1 MTARHSRPGSNL
13 KENEMALDE
22 NVHQEITDLIEAN
35 EVVLFM
41 KGDRRSPQ
49 CGFSATVIGILDSM
63 ISDYHTVD
71 VLSAPHLRDG
81 IKIFSSWP
89 TVPQLYVKGEF
100 VGGCDIIQEMFGSG
114 EIYKTLGVEPL
125 EIVQPKIEVTDAA
138 IKALQ
143 QASAEHGGGGR
154 ELHLSVD
161 ATFQANLSIAPRT
174 PADIEAV
181 SSGILLLLDP
191 ISASRAD
198 GITIDVSETPN
209 GQAFKIDNPN
219 APRIQSMSVR
229 ELQAALDA
237 GDALELLDV
246 RTPEERA
253 IAAIPGAVLL
263 NEEEAARIEALPR
276 DTKLVLHCHHG
287 GRAQQ
292 AAEQFISLG
301 FSQVFNVVGGID
313 AWSQEIDPD
322 VPRY

>member
-1 MTARHSRPGSNL
+1 
-13 KENEMALDE
+13 MALDE
-22 NVHQEITDLIEAN
+22 GVHQEITELIGSN

-49 CGFSATVIGILDSM
+49 CGFSATVVGILDSM
-63 ISDYHTVD
+63 LPDYHTVD
-71 VLSAPHLRDG
+71 VLSAPHIRDG
-81 IKIFSSWP
+81 IKTFSSWP

-114 EIYKTLGVEPL
+114 EIYATLGVEPI
-125 EIVQPKIEVTDAA
+125 EVIQPKIEISAA
-138 IKALQ
+138 ATQALT
-143 QASAEHGGGGR
+143 QAAAEHGGGGR

-161 ATFQANLSIAPRT
+161 ATFQSHLSIAPRA
-174 PADIEAV
+174 PADVEALTDGV
-181 SSGILLLLDP
+181 LILLDP

-198 GITIDVSETPN
+198 GVSIDVSDTPN
-209 GQAFKIDNPN
+209 GQAFRVDNPN

-229 ELQAALDA
+229 ELKESIDA
-237 GDALELLDV
+237 IEPIELLDV

-263 NEEEAARIEALPR
+263 NEAEAARIEALPR

-287 GRAQQ
+287 GRSQQ

-301 FSQVFNVVGGID
+301 FSQVFNVIGGID

>member
-1 MTARHSRPGSNL
+1 
-13 KENEMALDE
+13 MALDE

-237 GDALELLDV
+237 DDALELLDV

>member
-1 MTARHSRPGSNL
+1 
-13 KENEMALDE
+13 MALDE
-22 NVHQEITDLIEAN
+22 DIQQEITALIGAN

-41 KGDRRSPQ
+41 KGNRSAPQ
-49 CGFSATVIGILDSM
+49 CGFSATVVGILDSM
-63 ISDYHTVD
+63 VSDYHTVD
-71 VLSAPHLRDG
+71 VLSAPHIRDG
-81 IKIFSSWP
+81 IKAFSSWP

-114 EIYKTLGVEPL
+114 EIYKTLGVDPL
-125 EIVQPKIEVTDAA
+125 EIVQPTIEITATAA
-138 IKALQ
+138 EALQ
-143 QASAEHGGGGR
+143 QASAQHGSDGR

-161 ATFQANLSIAPRT
+161 ATFQSHLSIAPRT
-174 PADIEAV
+174 PADVEAV
-181 SSGILLLLDP
+181 TSGVLLLLDP

-198 GITIDVSETPN
+198 GITIDVSDTPD
-209 GQAFKIDNPN
+209 GQAFKVDNPN

-229 ELQAALDA
+229 ELKAALDTNEA
-237 GDALELLDV
+237 IELLDV

-263 NEEEAARIEALPR
+263 NEEEAARIESMPR

-287 GRAQQ
+287 GRSQQ

-301 FSQVFNVVGGID
+301 FSQVFNVIGGVD

>member
-1 MTARHSRPGSNL
+1 MAIEEDAR
-13 KENEMALDE
+13 
-22 NVHQEITDLIEAN
+22 QEITELIGTN

-49 CGFSATVIGILDSM
+49 CGFSATVVGILDSVVPE
-63 ISDYHTVD
+63 YHTVD
-71 VLSAPHLRDG
+71 VLSAPHIRDG
-81 IKIFSSWP
+81 IKTFSSWP
-89 TVPQLYVKGEF
+89 TIPQLYVKGEF

-125 EIVQPKIEVTDAA
+125 EIIQPKIEITPIAA
-138 IKALQ
+138 ESLE
-143 QASAEHGGGGR
+143 QASAQHGGSGR

-161 ATFQANLSIAPRT
+161 ATFQSHLSIAPRT
-174 PADIEAV
+174 PADVEAIT
-181 SSGILLLLDP
+181 SGIVLLLDP

-198 GITIDVSETPN
+198 GITIDVSDTPN
-209 GQAFKIDNPN
+209 GQAFKVDNPN
-219 APRIQSMSVR
+219 APRIQSMSVS
-229 ELQAALDA
+229 ELKAVLDA
-237 GDALELLDV
+237 IEAIELLDV

-253 IAAIPGAVLL
+253 IAAIPGAVHL
-263 NEEEAARIEALPR
+263 NEQEAARIESLPR

-287 GRAQQ
+287 GRSQQ

-301 FSQVFNVVGGID
+301 FSQVFNVIGGID

>member
-1 MTARHSRPGSNL
+1 
-13 KENEMALDE
+13 MALDE
-22 NVHQEITDLIEAN
+22 GVRQEITDLIGSN

-49 CGFSATVIGILDSM
+49 CGFSATVVGILDSM
-63 ISDYHTVD
+63 IPDYHTVD

-81 IKIFSSWP
+81 IKTFSSWP

-114 EIYKTLGVEPL
+114 EIYTTLGVEPI
-125 EIVQPKIEVTDAA
+125 EVIQPKIEISTAA
-138 IKALQ
+138 AQALT
-143 QASAEHGGGGR
+143 QATAEHGDGGR

-161 ATFQANLSIAPRT
+161 ATFQSHLSIAPRT
-174 PADIEAV
+174 PADVEARTDGV
-181 SSGILLLLDP
+181 LILLDP

-198 GITIDVSETPN
+198 GVSIDVSDTPN
-209 GQAFKIDNPN
+209 GQAFKVDNPN

-229 ELQAALDA
+229 ELKELIDA
-237 GDALELLDV
+237 IELIELLDV
-246 RTPEERA
+246 RAPEERA

-263 NEEEAARIEALPR
+263 NEAEAARIEALPR

-287 GRAQQ
+287 GRSQQ

-301 FSQVFNVVGGID
+301 FSQVFNVIGGID

>member
-1 MTARHSRPGSNL
+1 
-13 KENEMALDE
+13 MALE
-22 NVHQEITDLIEAN
+22 EGVRQEITELIGSN

-63 ISDYHTVD
+63 IPDYHTVD
-71 VLSAPHLRDG
+71 VLSAPHIRDG
-81 IKIFSSWP
+81 IKTFSSWP

-114 EIYKTLGVEPL
+114 EIYATLGVEPI
-125 EIVQPKIEVTDAA
+125 EVIQPKIEISAA
-138 IKALQ
+138 AAQALT
-143 QASAEHGGGGR
+143 QATAEHGGGGR

-161 ATFQANLSIAPRT
+161 ATFQSHLSIAPRT
-174 PADIEAV
+174 PADVEALTDGV
-181 SSGILLLLDP
+181 VILLDP

-198 GITIDVSETPN
+198 GVSIDVSDTPN
-209 GQAFKIDNPN
+209 GQAFKVDNPN

-229 ELQAALDA
+229 ELKELIDA
-237 GDALELLDV
+237 IEPIELLDV

-263 NEEEAARIEALPR
+263 NEAEAARIEALPR
-276 DTKLVLHCHHG
+276 DAKLVLHCHHG
-287 GRAQQ
+287 GRSQQ

-301 FSQVFNVVGGID
+301 FSQVFNVIGGID

>member
-1 MTARHSRPGSNL
+1 
-13 KENEMALDE
+13 MALE
-22 NVHQEITDLIEAN
+22 ESIREEITALVDSN

-41 KGDRRSPQ
+41 KGNRRAPQ
-49 CGFSATVIGILDSM
+49 CGFSATVVGILDSM
-63 ISDYHTVD
+63 LPDYHTVD
-71 VLSAPHLRDG
+71 VLSAPHIRDG
-81 IKIFSSWP
+81 IKDYSSWP

-114 EIYKTLGVEPL
+114 EIYKTLDVEPV
-125 EIVQPKIEVTDAA
+125 EIIQPKIEVTAA
-138 IKALQ
+138 AAEALQ
-143 QASAEHGGGGR
+143 LAAEQHGSEGR

-161 ATFQANLSIAPRT
+161 PTFQANLSIAPRS
-174 PADIEAV
+174 PADVEAIT
-181 SSGILLLLDP
+181 SGVVILLDP

-209 GQAFKIDNPN
+209 GQAFKVDNPN
-219 APRIQSMSVR
+219 APQIQPMSVR
-229 ELQAALDA
+229 DLKAALDA
-237 GDALELLDV
+237 SESIELLDV

-253 IAAIPGAVLL
+253 IAAIPSAVLL
-263 NEEEAARIEALPR
+263 NEGEAARIESLPR

-287 GRAQQ
+287 GRSQQ

-301 FSQVFNVVGGID
+301 FTQVFNVIGGID